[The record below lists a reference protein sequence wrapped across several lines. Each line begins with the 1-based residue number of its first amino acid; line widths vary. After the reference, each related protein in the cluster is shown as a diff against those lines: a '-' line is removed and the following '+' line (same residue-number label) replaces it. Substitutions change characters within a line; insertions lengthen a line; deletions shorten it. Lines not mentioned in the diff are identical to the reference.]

1 VVPRR
6 MVGTET
12 VREVREALLSE
23 TCERCGLDLG
33 SLGLYRD
40 FVHYRKDTPKV
51 PCTPTRHSAA
61 VTAYVQKCMER
72 QS

>member
-1 VVPRR
+1 
-6 MVGTET
+6 M
-12 VREVREALLSE
+12 SE